1 MDDFDDFDV
10 YDNADLLE
18 VERDLNR
25 ERKCHDPV
33 IGSGI
38 KHFRS
43 MILVIFIILK

>member
-25 ERKCHDPV
+25 ERKCHPV

-43 MILVIFIILK
+43 MILVIFIIL